1 MHAGVCGRVVLE
13 VRCRARGWACKRAP
27 VGAKTTEVREP
38 AVAKLGLGLEART
51 DATVLADAVVGV
63 RARVVRD
70 DDVGVLAK
78 AAVATMGRKLANRRQ
93 KASLRERQ
101 RCGLRDA

>member
-1 MHAGVCGRVVLE
+1 MEGVVPNLLR
-13 VRCRARGWACKRAP
+13 RARAVEGAVGC
-27 VGAKTTEVREP
+27 VGAKTAEVREP
-38 AVAKLGLGLEART
+38 AVAKRRLGLEART